1 MKALDFHVD
10 IAIANFARKHLCTVA
25 LTPAGPVFQT
35 NMPAMPAADDFADL
49 HDAFA
54 QRKPKVWTEI
64 FEGINAVVP
73 AEQRDI
79 EPGDFNRMTETF

>member
-1 MKALDFHVD
+1 
-10 IAIANFARKHLCTVA
+10 
-25 LTPAGPVFQT
+25 
-35 NMPAMPAADDFADL
+35 MPATDDFADL

-54 QRKPKVWTEI
+54 QRKPKMWTKI